1 MFLIQDNF
9 YANPDGVR
17 NYALGQEFSVS
28 GNYPGL
34 RTNVYPEPYFS
45 NMRKEL
51 ESILHKKISYWPD
64 TYNTAFQITTEESRT
79 WVHYDPTQW
88 AAVCY
93 LTPDAPTNTGTGIF
107 RHRKD
112 GFYKHGP
119 GQKDYNKEAHVQ
131 EDWEL
136 LDYCGNVYNRLVI
149 YEGSFYHSS
158 VIAGFGKDKYDGR
171 LFQTF
176 FFDTED

>member
-1 MFLIQDNF
+1 MFIIKDNF
-9 YANPDGVR
+9 YTNPDQVR
-17 NYALGQEFSVS
+17 DYALSQDFSIS

-34 RTNVYPEPYFS
+34 RTDPYPEPYFS
-45 NMRKEL
+45 NMKSEI
-51 ESILHKKISYWPD
+51 ESILNKKINYWPK
-64 TYNTAFQITTEESRT
+64 TYNTAFQFTTAESKT
-79 WVHYDPTQW
+79 WIHYDPTRW

-107 RHRKD
+107 RHRKE
-112 GFYKHGP
+112 GFYKHKE
-119 GQKDYNKEAHVQ
+119 GQTDFNNAQHSH

-136 LDYCGNVYNRLVI
+136 LDYCGNVYNRIVI